1 MAGTLPPLFEISDDD
16 HGGYAAVTVYTLLAL
31 TIVVVLTRLFS
42 RWYIGRVIHLD
53 DILLAAATVS
63 LLYLMEY
70 SSCES
75 IADSCPGFKLSGLIQ
90 SIIVQLAISNG
101 LGRKRPTIDNHHFR
115 LFLKYEYVAQILLIV
130 TIALSKLSSGLLFK
144 STLTS
149 RGYLRSNLGLIGVIT
164 AWAIASIL
172 ALAFRCSLPTP
183 WEWNLPGQCI
193 NQAALFRAIGA
204 FNIMTDVALVVLPC
218 VLLRNVQLSRWK
230 RFRIMALIASKFAVC
245 AVTGVEIHYT
255 LNLLASPDHLW
266 ASTNSTV
273 WDQVMMNLSIITT
286 ALPSLGRLVVELQP
300 NIYAFTIHDDPADAQ
315 AKSNKYNISSMRKSY
330 PTRTDPPLSPGTSVQ
345 VTSGWRETSRDD
357 AESME
362 GLVSPPN
369 AIQQT
374 IHFEVH

>member
-53 DILLAAATVS
+53 DILLAAAT
-63 LLYLMEY
+63 
-70 SSCES
+70 
-75 IADSCPGFKLSGLIQ
+75 LSGLIQ

-149 RGYLRSNLGLIGVIT
+149 RGYLRSNMGLIGVIT

-193 NQAALFRAIGA
+193 NQAALFQAIAA
-204 FNIMTDVALVVLPC
+204 FNIITDVALVVLPC

-273 WDQVMMNLSIITT
+273 WDHCRVMMNLSIITT

-345 VTSGWRETSRDD
+345 VTSGWQETSRDD